1 MEISRTRTMINS
13 KSTINKDVKIEEN
26 RSFSKNFNQARDR
39 KNEEELKGL
48 IEKIKKGGNKLI
60 ITKSYADVRAY
71 KRLIKEYLD
80 NILPY
85 IYSTK
90 KDISF
95 WQTQYF
101 ITIDTIDEK
110 LENLMKIMLNDEKD
124 VLDVAKT
131 IDEIQGLILD
141 IYK

>member
-1 MEISRTRTMINS
+1 MINS

>member
-1 MEISRTRTMINS
+1 MEISRTNVAMNNKAS
-13 KSTINKDVKIEEN
+13 INKEVKVGEKKE
-26 RSFSKNFNQARDR
+26 FSQSFNQAKER
-39 KNEEELKGL
+39 KDNEALKKL
-48 IEKIKKGGNKLI
+48 IENIKKGGNKLI
-60 ITKSYADVRAY
+60 ITKSYGDVRAY
-71 KRLIKEYLD
+71 KRLIKEYLE

-101 ITIDTIDEK
+101 ITVETVDKK
-110 LENLMKIMLNDEKD
+110 LEELTVGLLGEEKEI
-124 VLDVAKT
+124 LDVAKT
-131 IDEIQGLILD
+131 IDEIQGLIVD

>member
-1 MEISRTRTMINS
+1 MINS
-13 KSTINKDVKIEEN
+13 KSTINKEVKIEEK
-26 RSFSKNFNQARDR
+26 RSFSQSFNQARDR

-48 IEKIKKGGNKLI
+48 IERIKKGGNKLI

-101 ITIDTIDEK
+101 ITVDTIDEK
-110 LENLMKIMLNDEKD
+110 LESITELMLGEEKD

>member
-13 KSTINKDVKIEEN
+13 KSTINKDVKIEEK
-26 RSFSKNFNQARDR
+26 RSFSQSFNQARDR

-101 ITIDTIDEK
+101 ITVDTIDEK
-110 LENLMKIMLNDEKD
+110 LENLTEIMLKDEKE
-124 VLDVAKT
+124 VLDVART

>member
-13 KSTINKDVKIEEN
+13 KSTINKEVKLEEKRN
-26 RSFSKNFNQARDR
+26 FSQSFNQARD
-39 KNEEELKGL
+39 KKSEEELKGL

-60 ITKSYADVRAY
+60 ITKSYVDVKAY

-85 IYSTK
+85 IYNTK

-101 ITIDTIDEK
+101 ITVDTIDKK
-110 LENLMKIMLNDEKD
+110 LENLTEVMLNEEKE